1 MMKLLS
7 ATPSPYARKVRIAL
21 SEKGLAF
28 ELVTE
33 VPWNQDATAPRYNP
47 LGKLPV
53 LILDDGST
61 VFESHYILE
70 WLEARHPEPPLVPR
84 DVDGRLAAWRLE
96 VIADG
101 VCDATVLTLFE
112 RMRGEGCS
120 APWLQRQRRKIE
132 AGTAALAQAVRP
144 GATFVLGDAFGLAD
158 IATGTVLG
166 YLELRLP
173 DFDWKAEHPHLA
185 QWFAN
190 ISQRPSFKAT
200 QPQTQRFADPV
211 V

>member
-1 MMKLLS
+1 MKLLS
-7 ATPSPYARKVRIAL
+7 ATLSPYARKMRIAL
-21 SEKGLAF
+21 AEKGLAF

-33 VPWNQDATAPRYNP
+33 VPWDRDAMAPRYNP

-61 VFESHYILE
+61 VFESHFILE
-70 WLEARHPEPPLVPR
+70 WLEAKYPEPPLVPR
-84 DVDGRLAAWRLE
+84 DVDGRLAARRVE
-96 VIADG
+96 VVADG

-112 RMRGEGCS
+112 RLRGEGCS
-120 APWLQRQRRKIE
+120 APWLERQRCKIE

-144 GATFVLGDAFGLAD
+144 GAAYVLGDAFGLAD

-173 DFDWKAEHPHLA
+173 EFDWKSAHPHLA
-185 QWFAN
+185 EWFAG
-190 ISQRPSFKAT
+190 ISERPSFAST
-200 QPQTQRFADPV
+200 RPQAQRFSDPV

>member
-1 MMKLLS
+1 MKLLS

-21 SEKGLAF
+21 AEKGLAF

-33 VPWNQDATAPRYNP
+33 VPWDRDATAPRYNP

-61 VFESHYILE
+61 VFESHFILE
-70 WLEARHPEPPLVPR
+70 WLEARYSEPPLVPR
-84 DVDGRLAAWRLE
+84 DVDGRLAARRLE

-112 RMRGEGCS
+112 RLRGEGCS
-120 APWLQRQRRKIE
+120 APWLERQRRKIE

-144 GATFVLGDAFGLAD
+144 GATYVLGEAFGLAD

-173 DFDWKAEHPHLA
+173 EFDWKAVHPHLA
-185 QWFAN
+185 EWFAR
-190 ISQRPSFKAT
+190 ISERPSFAST
-200 QPQTQRFADPV
+200 RPQAQRFSDPV

>member
-1 MMKLLS
+1 MKLLS

-21 SEKGLAF
+21 AEKGLAF

-33 VPWNQDATAPRYNP
+33 VPWDRDATAPRYNP

-53 LILDDGST
+53 LILDDGGT

-70 WLEARHPEPPLVPR
+70 WLEAKYPEPALVPR
-84 DVDGRLAAWRLE
+84 DVDGRLAARRLE

-112 RMRGEGCS
+112 CMRGEGCS
-120 APWLQRQRRKIE
+120 ASWLKRQRRKIE
-132 AGTAALAQAVRP
+132 AGTVALAQAVRP
-144 GATFVLGDAFGLAD
+144 GATYVLGETFGLAD

-173 DFDWKAEHPHLA
+173 EFEWKAAHPHLA
-185 QWFAN
+185 EWFAR
-190 ISQRPSFKAT
+190 ISERPSFAT
-200 QPQTQRFADPV
+200 TRPQAQRFSDPV